1 MKIIKPEI
9 EGLLI
14 VEPLVYG
21 DSRGYFMEFWN
32 DKLFADNG
40 INFKPVQFNESG
52 SSYGVIRG
60 LHYQLNP
67 YAQAKLVRVASGK
80 VLDVAVDLRKDS
92 PTFGKHHSVIL
103 SAENKKQFLIPGG
116 FAHGFSVLS
125 DFAVF
130 SYICDHYYDQSS
142 ERGISLSDKFL
153 NIDWLI
159 PEKKRIISPKD
170 LDHPDFHNA
179 EMNFKL

>member
-1 MKIIKPEI
+1 MKIVTTDI

-14 VEPLVYG
+14 LEPSVFG

-32 DKLFADNG
+32 KNVLKENG
-40 INFKPVQFNESG
+40 IDFTPVQFNESG
-52 SSYGVIRG
+52 SCYGVIRG

-67 YAQAKLVRVASGK
+67 YAQAKLVRVVSGE
-80 VLDVAVDLRKDS
+80 VLDLAVDLRKNS
-92 PTFGKHHSVIL
+92 PTFGKYYSVRL
-103 SAENKKQFLIPGG
+103 SAENKKQFLIPKG

-125 DFAVF
+125 DFAIF
-130 SYICDHYYDQSS
+130 SYMCDSYYNQAS

-159 PEKKRIISPKD
+159 PEDKRIISPKD
-170 LDHPDFHNA
+170 LNHPDFHNA
-179 EMNFKL
+179 EKNF